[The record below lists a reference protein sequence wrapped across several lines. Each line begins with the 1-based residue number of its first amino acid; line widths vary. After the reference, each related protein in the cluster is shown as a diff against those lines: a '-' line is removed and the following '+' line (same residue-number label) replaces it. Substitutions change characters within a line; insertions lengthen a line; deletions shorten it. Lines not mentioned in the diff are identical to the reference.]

1 MANGRAMTV
10 WQRWSTA
17 QQLLVVVPAT
27 FILLVVRQLA
37 GERWALM
44 SLAVLGVAAVAVVI
58 RGPEWARMF
67 VLSVGAAVA
76 AAGLVILGIAALG

>member
-10 WQRWSTA
+10 WQRWSIA

-27 FILLVVRQLA
+27 VVMLVVRELTGEHWGRVNLA
-37 GERWALM
+37 L
-44 SLAVLGVAAVAVVI
+44 LGVLAVAVVL

-76 AAGLVILGIAALG
+76 ACVLVILGIAALG